1 MKTSV
6 IDEISRYLDLDRET
20 LLARGLKTLLQKKK
34 RRRVI
39 LLERLQILLI

>member
-1 MKTSV
+1 MKTTV

-20 LLARGLKTLLQKKK
+20 LLARGLKTLLQKRK
-34 RRRVI
+34 RAI